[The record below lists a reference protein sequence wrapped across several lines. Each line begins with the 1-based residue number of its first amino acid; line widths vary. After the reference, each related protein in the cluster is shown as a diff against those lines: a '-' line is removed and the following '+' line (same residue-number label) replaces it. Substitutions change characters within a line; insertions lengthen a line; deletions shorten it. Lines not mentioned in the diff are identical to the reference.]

1 MAVSID
7 DQTRVL
13 RYIWTYP
20 GLNFSHFRAGMTIPA
35 RRIQAAL
42 EQLLADGR
50 IQNDIKKLGDVE
62 AVVYYPIIDE
72 SDTLIDIVD
81 KELPRLFERLKEYP
95 ETEELAERLNK
106 ILDDFKEG
114 RFEDDKESESED
126 VSGSVSRS
134 DDTGEIERVEEHA
147 ENW

>member
-1 MAVSID
+1 
-7 DQTRVL
+7 
-13 RYIWTYP
+13 
-20 GLNFSHFRAGMTIPA
+20 MTIPA

-62 AVVYYPIIDE
+62 AVVYYPIIEE